1 MRSAIAFLSVLSLS
15 LSFTALVTGCAGPEE
30 KLGRGMDNTFEA
42 VRMGEMRR
50 SIEQTAMFDS
60 PGEGYTWGFVRGLD
74 RSIARTGIGVY
85 EVVTFPI
92 PPYTPCATNYLKVEP
107 VYPESYKPHLISDS
121 IFDTDTY
128 MGFPTGDAA
137 PWFPGSRFNVFDN

>member
-1 MRSAIAFLSVLSLS
+1 MRRATVLLSVLSIAS
-15 LSFTALVTGCAGPEE
+15 LFTSGCAGPEN
-30 KLGRGMDNTFEA
+30 KLGRGMDNTFEV

-50 SIEQTAMFDS
+50 TIEQTAMFDS
-60 PGEGYTWGFVRGLD
+60 PGEAYTTGFIRGLD
-74 RSIARTGIGVY
+74 RSLARTGIGVY
-85 EVVTFPI
+85 EIVTFPI
-92 PPYTPCATNYLKVEP
+92 PPYTPVCTNYLTVHP

-128 MGFPTGDAA
+128 MGFPSGDAA